1 MEEVPC
7 WRLANRSLKAS
18 YTSSSL
24 RPHTPTQRRC
34 LVGDLRIEVLA
45 AVVDAEEAVL
55 AQPTD
60 DASVAVVGVVD
71 AHLYASSGQW
81 RQWCALVPVCEV
93 QSVA

>member
-1 MEEVPC
+1 M
-7 WRLANRSLKAS
+7 
-18 YTSSSL
+18 
-24 RPHTPTQRRC
+24 RC

-71 AHLYASSGQW
+71 AHLYA
-81 RQWCALVPVCEV
+81 RA
-93 QSVA
+93 